1 MSLALSGPRARP
13 FALIASIALNA
24 FLVALVLAHVLAPRL
39 AAGGPAPRGGMVGRI
54 IAVLP
59 PEDAIRFQA
68 RLDEGRPRYQPARD
82 RIDAARHVLVETMA
96 AEPYNP
102 AAVRAALTDYQESW
116 RAFSRQFDDVFLA
129 ALAALPPEARAH
141 VARAADQDPPAPR

>member
-1 MSLALSGPRARP
+1 MSLALSPLRRRP
-13 FALIASIALNA
+13 LALMLSIALNA
-24 FLVALVLAHVLAPRL
+24 FLVALVAAHLLAPRL

-68 RLDEGRPRYQPARD
+68 QLDAGRPRYQPARD

-96 AEPYNP
+96 ADPYND
-102 AAVRAALTDYQESW
+102 AAVRAALTDYQDSW

-129 ALAALPPEARAH
+129 ALAALPPAVRAH
-141 VARAADQDPPAPR
+141 VARAADQDSR